1 MNEPLPPLEYL
12 LSCSESSLRDLEL
25 AALDRA
31 AQCKKRARIEF
42 MEAIAQQEAA
52 GVARYF
58 LEHRGELLEA
68 ARRTLE
74 AEPVLPF
81 RKSA

>member
-1 MNEPLPPLEYL
+1 MNPPLPPMEYL
-12 LSCSESSLRDLEL
+12 LSCSETSLRDLEL

-42 MEAIAQQEAA
+42 LEAIAQQEAA

-58 LEHRGELLEA
+58 IEHRSELLEA

>member
-1 MNEPLPPLEYL
+1 MSLPSMEYL
-12 LSCSESSLRDLEL
+12 LECSTSTLHELELSSLDRS
-25 AALDRA
+25 AQAL
-31 AQCKKRARIEF
+31 KRAKLE
-42 MEAIAQQEAA
+42 MEEAVAQREAA

-58 LEHRGELLEA
+58 IEHRGELLEA